1 MPLGRTCR
9 GFLRRE
15 LFIECFNVSFFF
27 FLKLRTTVN
36 LQGKKKG
43 EVILRMS
50 SETLL
55 NGTVTQHCISLK
67 CGGEPPLQQKKLQ
80 R

>member
-15 LFIECFNVSFFF
+15 LFIECFNVSFLFKAAHNRKPTGKEKGGSNPQNVIRNTF
-27 FLKLRTTVN
+27 KRDGYSTLHLIVEVN
-36 LQGKKKG
+36 RRCSK
-43 EVILRMS
+43 
-50 SETLL
+50 
-55 NGTVTQHCISLK
+55 
-67 CGGEPPLQQKKLQ
+67 KKLQ

>member
-15 LFIECFNVSFFF
+15 LFIECFNVIFFF

-36 LQGKKKG
+36 LQEKKG

-67 CGGEPPLQQKKLQ
+67 CGGEPPLQQQKKLQ

>member
-15 LFIECFNVSFFF
+15 LFIECFNVSFLF
-27 FLKLRTTVN
+27 KAAHNRKPT
-36 LQGKKKG
+36 GEKKKG